1 MASQR
6 RHLQK
11 RGLDAIYLATRVS
24 VFIEACLGPTA
35 AGARIC
41 LSYNLIIKKPNDCC
55 YILGFTIWQRW
66 RRRQDFS
73 GYRMDD
79 ARVNHALNELKS
91 ARERLANL
99 EKDQVA
105 LADRLAAARR
115 AQRRISFY
123 LFGLVILFSLVMA
136 GAFTL
141 LL

>member
-1 MASQR
+1 M
-6 RHLQK
+6 
-11 RGLDAIYLATRVS
+11 
-24 VFIEACLGPTA
+24 
-35 AGARIC
+35 
-41 LSYNLIIKKPNDCC
+41 
-55 YILGFTIWQRW
+55 WQRW
-66 RRRQDFS
+66 RRRQNFS
-73 GYRMDD
+73 SYRMDD

-115 AQRRISFY
+115 AQRRIGFY
-123 LFGLVILFSLVMA
+123 LFGLVVLFSLVMA

>member
-1 MASQR
+1 MKLLYSGFYIVSA
-6 RHLQK
+6 
-11 RGLDAIYLATRVS
+11 LAPPPR
-24 VFIEACLGPTA
+24 
-35 AGARIC
+35 
-41 LSYNLIIKKPNDCC
+41 
-55 YILGFTIWQRW
+55 
-66 RRRQDFS
+66 FS

-115 AQRRISFY
+115 AQRRIGFY

>member
-1 MASQR
+1 
-6 RHLQK
+6 
-11 RGLDAIYLATRVS
+11 VS
-24 VFIEACLGPTA
+24 VFVEAFLGPTV
-35 AGARIC
+35 ARIC
-41 LSYNLIIKKPNDCC
+41 LSFNLIIKKLNDCC
-55 YILGFTIWQRW
+55 YIQAFTMWQRS

-115 AQRRISFY
+115 AQRRIGFY
-123 LFGLVILFSLVMA
+123 LFGLVVLFSLVMA

>member
-1 MASQR
+1 M
-6 RHLQK
+6 
-11 RGLDAIYLATRVS
+11 
-24 VFIEACLGPTA
+24 
-35 AGARIC
+35 
-41 LSYNLIIKKPNDCC
+41 
-55 YILGFTIWQRW
+55 WQRS

-99 EKDQVA
+99 EKDQDA

-115 AQRRISFY
+115 AQRRIGFY
-123 LFGLVILFSLVMA
+123 LFGLVVLFSLVMA

>member
-1 MASQR
+1 MPLPCDQ
-6 RHLQK
+6 
-11 RGLDAIYLATRVS
+11 S
-24 VFIEACLGPTA
+24 VRFVEAFLGPTV
-35 AGARIC
+35 ARIC
-41 LSYNLIIKKPNDCC
+41 LSFNLIIKKLNDCC
-55 YILGFTIWQRW
+55 YIQGFTMWQRQ

-79 ARVNHALNELKS
+79 ARVNHTLNELKS

-115 AQRRISFY
+115 AQRRIGFY
-123 LFGLVILFSLVMA
+123 LFGLVVLFSLVMA